1 MGTGVCRATAW
12 ADLFVALQNEVGE
25 PPHAFAYR
33 RFGIILQRGKRFVA
47 VLGHHR
53 RGMFEPAPFAYRACE
68 VIDVGGP
75 LADVAEFADQ
85 FAVFGFGAVFEDVE

>member
-1 MGTGVCRATAW
+1 
-12 ADLFVALQNEVGE
+12 
-25 PPHAFAYR
+25 
-33 RFGIILQRGKRFVA
+33 
-47 VLGHHR
+47 
-53 RGMFEPAPFAYRACE
+53 MFESAPFAYRACE